1 MKLIDIIEVFIA
13 GDWGEE
19 TYSKETP
26 CAVTCVRGAD
36 IIPISEYDFSAIPVR
51 YINQQ
56 AYAKKCL
63 QVGDIII
70 EKSGGSP
77 TQSTGRVSLVSQEL
91 LDHAGA
97 VICSNFCT
105 AFRVKKGWNPLYVY
119 YYLQFIYNLG
129 AFFNFEGKTSGIKNL
144 QLDAAFA
151 AIPIEDIS
159 ESIQNNIVAIL
170 QGLERKIAINRQIN
184 QNLEAMAKQ
193 LYDYW
198 FVQFDF
204 PNENGKPYKSSGG
217 KMVWNE
223 KLKRE
228 IPKGWNVLKL
238 GEHCSFNKR
247 TSNGYFN
254 HPILYLDTSNI
265 TNNTID
271 ELQFL
276 NPSSD
281 IIPSRARRLVQEGDI
296 VYSTVRPNLKH
307 FGIIM
312 NPDYNMVVSTGFA
325 VITANWSA
333 YRYFIYQFL
342 IQAATIENL
351 STIAQ
356 SAVSA
361 YPSINTSDIE
371 NLDLVVPPDSMIEKY
386 AKTACRLYLQIDT
399 NYKEIKS
406 LTKQRDEL
414 LPLLMNGQVSV
425 NSDLAVSYIIYK
437 NKIIRIMK
445 ENIIQAIVAKMQ
457 RDLDCRQMARLK
469 AVLTSELHNV
479 EIIEKSD
486 CATQQT
492 QENEHLLNSFI
503 SAKKIEGCSDKTL
516 TYYRNT
522 IERLLVT
529 LSLAI
534 CHITTTDI
542 RTYLSDYQEE
552 HQSSKVTIDN
562 MRRIFSSF
570 FAWLEDEDYIAKS
583 PVRRIHKVKTD
594 SLVKE
599 VLSDEQLEQLRD
611 SCTTKRDLAIID
623 FLSSTGI
630 RVGELVKLSREDI
643 DFHERQCVVF
653 GKGNKERVVY
663 FNARTKLHLQ
673 QYLNE
678 RTDSNPAL
686 FVSLNS
692 PHSRLTIS
700 GVEVRIRKM
709 GQALSVTKVRI

>member
-204 PNENGKPYKSSGG
+204 PNEEGKPYKSSGG
-217 KMVWNE
+217 TMVWNE
-223 KLKRE
+223 KLKRF
-228 IPKGWNVLKL
+228 IPKGWESTTLGNECHMYQPKTLGLSELDEAAKYKVYGANGVIGKYHTYNHENSEIAMACRGNSCGTVNRTAPFSWITGNAMVIKMIDGSIHNEYIKQALQYANVDGAISGSGQPQLTRENLNSIKL
-238 GEHCSFNKR
+238 CKPTRELIIRFSEQV
-247 TSNGYFN
+247 
-254 HPILYLDTSNI
+254 SNI
-265 TNNTID
+265 V
-271 ELQFL
+271 E
-276 NPSSD
+276 
-281 IIPSRARRLVQEGDI
+281 
-296 VYSTVRPNLKH
+296 
-307 FGIIM
+307 M
-312 NPDYNMVVSTGFA
+312 
-325 VITANWSA
+325 
-333 YRYFIYQFL
+333 
-342 IQAATIENL
+342 
-351 STIAQ
+351 
-356 SAVSA
+356 
-361 YPSINTSDIE
+361 
-371 NLDLVVPPDSMIEKY
+371 
-386 AKTACRLYLQIDT
+386 YLQNESNI
-399 NYKEIKS
+399 EE

-425 NSDLAVSYIIYK
+425 NSDLS
-437 NKIIRIMK
+437 
-445 ENIIQAIVAKMQ
+445 
-457 RDLDCRQMARLK
+457 LD
-469 AVLTSELHNV
+469 
-479 EIIEKSD
+479 
-486 CATQQT
+486 
-492 QENEHLLNSFI
+492 
-503 SAKKIEGCSDKTL
+503 
-516 TYYRNT
+516 
-522 IERLLVT
+522 
-529 LSLAI
+529 
-534 CHITTTDI
+534 
-542 RTYLSDYQEE
+542 
-552 HQSSKVTIDN
+552 
-562 MRRIFSSF
+562 
-570 FAWLEDEDYIAKS
+570 
-583 PVRRIHKVKTD
+583 
-594 SLVKE
+594 
-599 VLSDEQLEQLRD
+599 
-611 SCTTKRDLAIID
+611 
-623 FLSSTGI
+623 
-630 RVGELVKLSREDI
+630 
-643 DFHERQCVVF
+643 
-653 GKGNKERVVY
+653 
-663 FNARTKLHLQ
+663 
-673 QYLNE
+673 
-678 RTDSNPAL
+678 
-686 FVSLNS
+686 
-692 PHSRLTIS
+692 
-700 GVEVRIRKM
+700 
-709 GQALSVTKVRI
+709 

>member
-1 MKLIDIIEVFIA
+1 MNKLSSIAYYVTDKISSNDISLSEYVTTDCILQNKKGREVASNLPPQPCCLTRYQRGDILIA
-13 GDWGEE
+13 NIRPYLKKVWF
-19 TYSKETP
+19 
-26 CAVTCVRGAD
+26 AD
-36 IIPISEYDFSAIPVR
+36 IDGGASSDVLVFRAKEGHSPSFLYAVLLQDSFFDYVMQGAKGSKMPRGDKEQILRYEMPILSCSE
-51 YINQQ
+51 
-56 AYAKKCL
+56 
-63 QVGDIII
+63 
-70 EKSGGSP
+70 
-77 TQSTGRVSLVSQEL
+77 
-91 LDHAGA
+91 
-97 VICSNFCT
+97 
-105 AFRVKKGWNPLYVY
+105 
-119 YYLQFIYNLG
+119 
-129 AFFNFEGKTSGIKNL
+129 
-144 QLDAAFA
+144 
-151 AIPIEDIS
+151 
-159 ESIQNNIVAIL
+159 ESIGTFFLNLDQ
-170 QGLERKIAINRQIN
+170 KIRLNEQIN

-425 NSDLAVSYIIYK
+425 NSDLA
-437 NKIIRIMK
+437 
-445 ENIIQAIVAKMQ
+445 E
-457 RDLDCRQMARLK
+457 
-469 AVLTSELHNV
+469 TG
-479 EIIEKSD
+479 
-486 CATQQT
+486 
-492 QENEHLLNSFI
+492 FI
-503 SAKKIEGCSDKTL
+503 LFCISSA
-516 TYYRNT
+516 
-522 IERLLVT
+522 
-529 LSLAI
+529 
-534 CHITTTDI
+534 
-542 RTYLSDYQEE
+542 
-552 HQSSKVTIDN
+552 
-562 MRRIFSSF
+562 
-570 FAWLEDEDYIAKS
+570 
-583 PVRRIHKVKTD
+583 
-594 SLVKE
+594 
-599 VLSDEQLEQLRD
+599 
-611 SCTTKRDLAIID
+611 
-623 FLSSTGI
+623 
-630 RVGELVKLSREDI
+630 
-643 DFHERQCVVF
+643 
-653 GKGNKERVVY
+653 
-663 FNARTKLHLQ
+663 
-673 QYLNE
+673 
-678 RTDSNPAL
+678 
-686 FVSLNS
+686 
-692 PHSRLTIS
+692 
-700 GVEVRIRKM
+700 
-709 GQALSVTKVRI
+709 TKVCFQLIKSIIVNSVLIIAFYINP